1 MPPVFKKQSA
11 ANNFE
16 NIPSDENNG
25 ATQAS
30 NTSDSQQI
38 ILDLPTPPIAST
50 STEAKEDTQ
59 QPPSAENNARTLI
72 SPAPLLIFN
81 DEQITQ
87 FLLTLYNGDQFS
99 LMTCLFA
106 SKEVRQQLKEL
117 HRCVNQQSS
126 RVLSSSS
133 YSEVDCKTQRT
144 RRNVPSQLKALSH
157 SEESF
162 FHELLIESI
171 LAEETDLLWLLTLI
185 ETEKAKLTKDSFLKI
200 TEKNILD
207 SVMNFIIYVKNLI
220 EHDICIQ
227 VKQQQRKIILE
238 ASRENHLID
247 QFLRKERE
255 ASESRGRV
263 KEEKLRER
271 DQLLADF
278 NTQLNACFSVIV
290 RETEGQVEALLQPV
304 LEILKT
310 LQFKRDLV
318 YKSYR
323 DDQNRFFTSHD
334 PESLQDFL
342 GFFKQDIYSRL
353 QSKQTSLFRLTAHNV
368 LSKNERN
375 NAILWK
381 KLSQDPFGNTVE
393 EDIETKQLLLSLETQ
408 FHNLTIEQEAV
419 KKDYSNV
426 INIISEEQEKWQTKR
441 KIERAKTQL
450 TKLNERYLSLFQSS
464 PSRSQPAASSSSF
477 SEPQSMELSSSGEVS
492 SQELDEMRRAY
503 ETHYRAF
510 QQRCFEFKLP
520 ASQRLFCIRDAMG
533 NTPLHYLIEKANQQN
548 HPDLIEIVRKVLK
561 GQPDLSQANSVD
573 LIPLSYATH
582 AQSSLRLLLK
592 AEFENQVQVLNL
604 TTQGMDALLEQGA
617 GTSILFLLIKKL
629 SDIIKQQ
636 DRHCQ
641 EKFVRLIGHLCER
654 FSKELTQLSHQKG
667 TTPFLSNIL
676 TMIEKNEK
684 GNEEAKVQLR
694 CLVLDEAR
702 QEEKARQQ
710 RRLDCQLL
718 RLCCLSITGEY
729 LLGKNTQQSEN
740 ELAALIKEMGK
751 TLVFKPTFTEHRFLY
766 NASFGVRRFFTHFGE
781 SHSSPLYGIKVIS
794 DGLCDAGQRQLRG
807 RYPVETALVEKQRE
821 LEAEKAAHQKEVKDI
836 AEQKDNE
843 IQESQEIARQ
853 ESERAAQA
861 KTETEQAKT
870 ETEQAKTETEQANE
884 KAAQADERTRQES
897 ERAAQ
902 SDERARQESERRVQA
917 QTETAEANE
926 KVAKVKKKK
935 SKKLDSLTEQVKAVL
950 QQNNVLFQQN
960 NVLFQQNEEL
970 RMKVIV
976 MESAVDQLTQEGNER
991 KEREGRRSPSPRD
1004 NTHSSSSDN
1013 ARGSHAD
1020 ARFYR
1025 ASPPSNGASSSSS
1038 GSAREGASSQSY
1050 SSSSPSPDRKRA
1062 P

>member
-1 MPPVFKKQSA
+1 M
-11 ANNFE
+11 
-16 NIPSDENNG
+16 
-25 ATQAS
+25 
-30 NTSDSQQI
+30 
-38 ILDLPTPPIAST
+38 
-50 STEAKEDTQ
+50 
-59 QPPSAENNARTLI
+59 
-72 SPAPLLIFN
+72 
-81 DEQITQ
+81 
-87 FLLTLYNGDQFS
+87 
-99 LMTCLFA
+99 C
-106 SKEVRQQLKEL
+106 
-117 HRCVNQQSS
+117 
-126 RVLSSSS
+126 
-133 YSEVDCKTQRT
+133 
-144 RRNVPSQLKALSH
+144 
-157 SEESF
+157 
-162 FHELLIESI
+162 
-171 LAEETDLLWLLTLI
+171 
-185 ETEKAKLTKDSFLKI
+185 FLK
-200 TEKNILD
+200 T
-207 SVMNFIIYVKNLI
+207 
-220 EHDICIQ
+220 
-227 VKQQQRKIILE
+227 
-238 ASRENHLID
+238 
-247 QFLRKERE
+247 KETMQYFE
-255 ASESRGRV
+255 
-263 KEEKLRER
+263 
-271 DQLLADF
+271 
-278 NTQLNACFSVIV
+278 
-290 RETEGQVEALLQPV
+290 
-304 LEILKT
+304 
-310 LQFKRDLV
+310 
-318 YKSYR
+318 
-323 DDQNRFFTSHD
+323 
-334 PESLQDFL
+334 
-342 GFFKQDIYSRL
+342 
-353 QSKQTSLFRLTAHNV
+353 
-368 LSKNERN
+368 
-375 NAILWK
+375 
-381 KLSQDPFGNTVE
+381 
-393 EDIETKQLLLSLETQ
+393 
-408 FHNLTIEQEAV
+408 
-419 KKDYSNV
+419 KDYSNV

-450 TKLNERYLSLFQSS
+450 KKLNERYLSLFQSS

-766 NASFGVRRFFTHFGE
+766 NASFGVRRFFTHFGQ
-781 SHSSPLYGIKVIS
+781 S
-794 DGLCDAGQRQLRG
+794 QLRG

-853 ESERAAQA
+853 ESEREAQ
-861 KTETEQAKT
+861 E
-870 ETEQAKTETEQANE
+870 
-884 KAAQADERTRQES
+884 DERTRQES

>member
-247 QFLRKERE
+247 Q
-255 ASESRGRV
+255 
-263 KEEKLRER
+263 
-271 DQLLADF
+271 LLADF

-375 NAILWK
+375 NAIL
-381 KLSQDPFGNTVE
+381 
-393 EDIETKQLLLSLETQ
+393 
-408 FHNLTIEQEAV
+408 
-419 KKDYSNV
+419 
-426 INIISEEQEKWQTKR
+426 
-441 KIERAKTQL
+441 
-450 TKLNERYLSLFQSS
+450 
-464 PSRSQPAASSSSF
+464 
-477 SEPQSMELSSSGEVS
+477 
-492 SQELDEMRRAY
+492 
-503 ETHYRAF
+503 
-510 QQRCFEFKLP
+510 
-520 ASQRLFCIRDAMG
+520 
-533 NTPLHYLIEKANQQN
+533 
-548 HPDLIEIVRKVLK
+548 
-561 GQPDLSQANSVD
+561 
-573 LIPLSYATH
+573 
-582 AQSSLRLLLK
+582 
-592 AEFENQVQVLNL
+592 
-604 TTQGMDALLEQGA
+604 
-617 GTSILFLLIKKL
+617 
-629 SDIIKQQ
+629 
-636 DRHCQ
+636 
-641 EKFVRLIGHLCER
+641 
-654 FSKELTQLSHQKG
+654 
-667 TTPFLSNIL
+667 
-676 TMIEKNEK
+676 
-684 GNEEAKVQLR
+684 
-694 CLVLDEAR
+694 
-702 QEEKARQQ
+702 
-710 RRLDCQLL
+710 
-718 RLCCLSITGEY
+718 
-729 LLGKNTQQSEN
+729 
-740 ELAALIKEMGK
+740 
-751 TLVFKPTFTEHRFLY
+751 
-766 NASFGVRRFFTHFGE
+766 
-781 SHSSPLYGIKVIS
+781 
-794 DGLCDAGQRQLRG
+794 
-807 RYPVETALVEKQRE
+807 
-821 LEAEKAAHQKEVKDI
+821 
-836 AEQKDNE
+836 
-843 IQESQEIARQ
+843 
-853 ESERAAQA
+853 
-861 KTETEQAKT
+861 
-870 ETEQAKTETEQANE
+870 
-884 KAAQADERTRQES
+884 
-897 ERAAQ
+897 
-902 SDERARQESERRVQA
+902 
-917 QTETAEANE
+917 
-926 KVAKVKKKK
+926 
-935 SKKLDSLTEQVKAVL
+935 
-950 QQNNVLFQQN
+950 
-960 NVLFQQNEEL
+960 
-970 RMKVIV
+970 
-976 MESAVDQLTQEGNER
+976 
-991 KEREGRRSPSPRD
+991 
-1004 NTHSSSSDN
+1004 
-1013 ARGSHAD
+1013 
-1020 ARFYR
+1020 
-1025 ASPPSNGASSSSS
+1025 
-1038 GSAREGASSQSY
+1038 
-1050 SSSSPSPDRKRA
+1050 
-1062 P
+1062 